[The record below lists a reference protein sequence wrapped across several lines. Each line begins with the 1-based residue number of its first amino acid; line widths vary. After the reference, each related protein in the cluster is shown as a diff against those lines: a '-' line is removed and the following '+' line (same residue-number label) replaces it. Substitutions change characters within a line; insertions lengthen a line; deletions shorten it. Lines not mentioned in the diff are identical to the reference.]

1 MKLVQANKI
10 LVIDDRADVRLSL
23 VILFEDAYL
32 DNTSAALEQLTNTR
46 FEVIEAD
53 NPQSAQVQL
62 KQHKIDLILLDMNFS
77 LDTTSGEEGLFFL
90 RWLQQSKIDIPVI
103 ALTAWSNTDLVVKAM
118 QLGAKDFV
126 EKPWKN
132 KQLLNAVQQQL
143 SFEQLQ
149 QQNAKLQQL
158 SLNQQQQS
166 PKNSYQWRSP
176 CMVQLFT
183 QIETVA
189 KTDVN
194 ILLTGDNGTGKSEL
208 AHFIHKQSL
217 RHDNELVSVN
227 MGAISESLFES
238 EMFGHKKGAFT
249 DAKSNRIGR
258 FELAAGGTLFLDEIA
273 NIPLSQQAKLLRV
286 LESGEFEVLGSSHT
300 QTTDIRLIS
309 ATNGDFSR
317 LINDEKFR
325 EDLYYRLN
333 TITFHVPALAQ
344 RQEDIIPLTQFYLAH
359 FAHKYNL
366 ATKSLSDQAKQAL
379 LSYHWPGNIRELSHI
394 VERAI
399 LLTQAQQ
406 INLDD
411 LRLSPP
417 QKNNAAFSTA
427 AELPLMTLAQAEQQ
441 LINKALLQTDHHIP
455 NAAKILG
462 LSKSS
467 MYRRLE
473 KYDLVKS

>member
-1 MKLVQANKI
+1 M
-10 LVIDDRADVRLSL
+10 IDDRKDVRLSL
-23 VILFEDAYL
+23 VILLEE
-32 DNTSAALEQLTNTR
+32 AALQGVS

-53 NPQSAQVQL
+53 NPQSAQIKLKQQL
-62 KQHKIDLILLDMNFS
+62 KQNSIDLILLDMNFT
-77 LDTTSGEEGLFFL
+77 LDTTSGEEGLAFL
-90 RWLQQSKIDIPVI
+90 RWLQASNIDIPVI

-132 KQLLNAVQQQL
+132 KQLLHVVAQQISLQ
-143 SFEQLQ
+143 QLQ

-158 SLNQQQQS
+158 SINHQQQQA
-166 PKNSYQWRSP
+166 PKKAYQWRSP
-176 CMVQLFT
+176 CMVHLLE

-189 KTDVN
+189 QTEVS
-194 ILLTGDNGTGKSEL
+194 ILLTGDNGTGKSDL
-208 AHFIHKQSL
+208 ARFIHHQST
-217 RHDNELVSVN
+217 RSSNELISVN

-286 LESGEFEVLGSSHT
+286 LENGEYEILGSSQT
-300 QTTDIRLIS
+300 QRTNIRLLS
-309 ATNGDFSR
+309 ATNGNFER

-333 TITFHVPALAQ
+333 TIEFHVPALAK
-344 RQEDIIPLTQFYLAH
+344 RQEDIIPLTEFYLLH
-359 FAHKYNL
+359 FAAKYH
-366 ATKSLSDQAKQAL
+366 LSNKMLTSEAEQAL
-379 LSYHWPGNIRELSHI
+379 LTYHWPGNIRELSHL

-399 LLTQAQQ
+399 LLSTNEQ
-406 INLDD
+406 IDVDD
-411 LRLSPP
+411 LRLSL
-417 QKNNAAFSTA
+417 NNKSSVGSRNFTKPAVT
-427 AELPLMTLAQAEQQ
+427 LPLMTLAQAEVQ
-441 LINKALLQTDHHIP
+441 LIKQALLQTDHHIP
-455 NAAKILG
+455 KAAALLG
-462 LSKSS
+462 LTKAS

-473 KYDLVKS
+473 KYDLAKS